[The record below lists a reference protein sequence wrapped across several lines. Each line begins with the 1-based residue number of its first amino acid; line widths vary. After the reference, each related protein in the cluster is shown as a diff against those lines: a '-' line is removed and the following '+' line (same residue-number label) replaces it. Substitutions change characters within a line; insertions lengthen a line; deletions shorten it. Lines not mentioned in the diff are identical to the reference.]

1 MRRRL
6 FLGSLSCAA
15 VAATPPVRVAKVV
28 RLFKSPDGFPNALE
42 SSPEGIWVGEQ
53 TTDTAYLLD
62 WKTGQVKRK
71 VETESSNTSGMAF
84 GGGYLWM
91 AANGFALGRSSKST
105 DNPTGAVIKADPV
118 TGNTVA
124 KWPIPHG
131 GGGVHGLEYVDG
143 HLWMASHR
151 FTRLAKVD
159 VRDGRFQPVHDIPVT
174 LGRSHGLA
182 WDAPNAI
189 WCMFSSD
196 RVIHKLD
203 ATNGNILEVIQ
214 LPEGA
219 PDPHGMCMYKGKLY
233 YCDAGIAPPGVPND
247 SPASGYI
254 CRIDL

>member
-1 MRRRL
+1 MERRL
-6 FLGSLSCAA
+6 FLGSLT
-15 VAATPPVRVAKVV
+15 VAAMAADVKTSKAKVV
-28 RLFKSPDGFPNALE
+28 RLFKSPDGFPNAME
-42 SSPEGIWVGEQ
+42 TSPEGVWVGEQ

-62 WKTGQVKRK
+62 WKTGKVKKK
-71 VETESSNTSGMAF
+71 VETASSNTSGMAF

-91 AANGFALGRSSKST
+91 AANGFALGRSKKST
-105 DNPTGAVIKADPV
+105 DHPSGAILKVDPK

-124 KWPIPHG
+124 EWPIPNG

-143 HLWMASHR
+143 HLWMASHK

-159 VRDGRFQPVHDIPVT
+159 VRDGKFQPVHDIPVT

-182 WDAPNAI
+182 WEAPNAL
-189 WCMFSSD
+189 WCMFSTD

-203 ATNGNILEVIQ
+203 AADGKILEIVT
-214 LPEGA
+214 LA
-219 PDPHGMCMYKGKLY
+219 KDDPDPHGMCLWKGHLY

-247 SPASGYI
+247 SPASGYV